1 MLVTIPFF
9 ALETL
14 NLVKEGNESIKEY
27 KGKQNGNMKTSQVY
41 FKPLYLIVLILNNLI
56 LFNYSKMSNN
66 LEFWQAKYRNAT
78 QRSKT
83 KSISTVSDVVNS
95 QFSIFKRQL

>member
-27 KGKQNGNMKTSQVY
+27 KGKQNGNMKTSRVY
-41 FKPLYLIVLILNNLI
+41 FKHLYLIVLILNNLI

-66 LEFWQAKYRNAT
+66 LEFDKQNIEMPLKDLKLNP
-78 QRSKT
+78 
-83 KSISTVSDVVNS
+83 S
-95 QFSIFKRQL
+95 QLFQM